1 MCILHIY
8 FVLLALV
15 LPSFGTTPRTQGWWV
30 GRPQPYFA
38 GLPTNLTLIS
48 GQTAYLTCRVHMLG
62 DRSVT
67 WMRVRDLHI
76 LTVGRKTYT
85 ADDRFQ
91 VLHSAKTD
99 DWTLQLQYT
108 QPRDAGAYK
117 CQVNSDPKIVRNV
130 YLTVTD
136 KRVLDG
142 QLYRMPPTNKENG
155 EYGTYILGGKERF
168 LQAGSSLS
176 LVCVVTHTKKP
187 PTALLWY
194 HDQHVLDYDSP
205 RGGISLQVEKTGEQT
220 TSRLLLSSVTTSD
233 SGNYTCLPVNAP
245 TASVSVHVNSDELRA
260 AVQQE
265 DFILSSSSHLHD
277 SPFLL
282 LLLLVFLLLL
292 LLLHTPGE
300 VLSSGYS
307 LS

>member
-1 MCILHIY
+1 MTTLRGY
-8 FVLLALV
+8 LVVLAIV
-15 LPSFGTTPRTQGWWV
+15 LPSLGSTPQGSGWWI

-62 DRSVT
+62 ARSVT

-76 LTVGRKTYT
+76 LTVGLVTYT

-91 VLHSAKTD
+91 VLHSSETD
-99 DWTLQLQYT
+99 DWTLQLQSS
-108 QPRDAGAYK
+108 QPRDSGAYK
-117 CQVNSDPKIVRNV
+117 CQVNADPKIARNV

-142 QLYRMPPTNKENG
+142 QLHRSPPFPGATG
-155 EYGTYILGGKERF
+155 EYGTYILGARERF

-176 LVCVVTHTKKP
+176 LVCVVTHTTAP

-194 HDQHVLDYDSP
+194 HDHTVLDYDSP

-220 TSRLLLSSVTTSD
+220 TSRLLLSSVGTSD

-265 DFILSSSSHLHD
+265 VFNRGSSVTASRGSHLLTLLVTTLQLLQTAAAAALSTAPSSSS
-277 SPFLL
+277 
-282 LLLLVFLLLL
+282 
-292 LLLHTPGE
+292 
-300 VLSSGYS
+300 
-307 LS
+307 

>member
-1 MCILHIY
+1 MAQ
-8 FVLLALV
+8 LLNKKV
-15 LPSFGTTPRTQGWWV
+15 SRSRHQGGGWWV
-30 GRPQPYFA
+30 GRPQPYFT

-62 DRSVT
+62 ERSVT

-76 LTVGRKTYT
+76 LTVGLVTYT

-91 VLHSAKTD
+91 VLHSSETD

-108 QPRDAGAYK
+108 QPRDTGAYK
-117 CQVNSDPKIVRNV
+117 CQVNSDPKIVRTV

-136 KRVLDG
+136 KRVLDR
-142 QLYRMPPTNKENG
+142 QLYGTPATPSENG
-155 EYGTYILGGKERF
+155 EYGTYILGARERF

-176 LVCVVTHTKKP
+176 LVCVVTHTLAP

-194 HDQHVLDYDSP
+194 HDHHVLDYDSP

-220 TSRLLLSSVTTSD
+220 TSRLLLSSVRMSD

-265 DFILSSSSHLHD
+265 VFNKGVSGSSPGYHLLT
-277 SPFLL
+277 LL
-282 LLLLVFLLLL
+282 LLLL
-292 LLLHTPGE
+292 LLLHAMHTAAAPLASAAG
-300 VLSSGYS
+300 LSSGPS
-307 LS
+307 SFS